1 MRRPLKGGKT
11 EKPTGRLP
19 RLTHE
24 LETYFKEEKYKDAI
38 HFYNKS
44 LAEHRTPDVLK
55 RCQQAEKILKEQEQ
69 LAYLALEEKNK
80 GNECFQKGDYPQAM
94 KHYAE
99 AIKQNP
105 KMPSCTATELP
116 ATPSSWSS
124 SWRSGTVRSASSW
137 SRPSSRV
144 IPGRQPPWRR

>member
-1 MRRPLKGGKT
+1 MRQTSNHHVALQKRKRQPCTSKRVTTLSAGSSVRRPLKGGKT

-55 RCQQAEKILKEQEQ
+55 RCQQ
-69 LAYLALEEKNK
+69 
-80 GNECFQKGDYPQAM
+80 
-94 KHYAE
+94 
-99 AIKQNP
+99 
-105 KMPSCTATELP
+105 
-116 ATPSSWSS
+116 
-124 SWRSGTVRSASSW
+124 V
-137 SRPSSRV
+137 
-144 IPGRQPPWRR
+144 GRE